1 MCNFEAFFIS
11 IMGVNC
17 TFSGHET
24 FHCKSLWLKKGYD
37 FVYAGRSFNDDDA
50 VVELGVG
57 KNMVASIRYWL
68 RAFGIIDNRG
78 EITEIGHYIFGDN
91 GRDPFLE
98 DVNTLWL
105 LHYLL
110 LSTEYA
116 VLYKQVFF
124 HLHKE
129 RQTFTK
135 TNIHSFIKR
144 KIDDRAFAGIQY
156 NETTIGRDIGVL
168 LKNYVV
174 PEGKTYEDF
183 TAVLL
188 DLNLIGRR
196 KDDENEKDKD
206 VFYEFNYKTKAEINP
221 LIFLYAVKD
230 IAGDETIVDFDK
242 LLNLALQFCL
252 TQNDLYE
259 IFRQLNKIDSNI
271 SFSNVAGEQLFTID
285 ENLTKTQILDMYY
298 NNR

>member
-37 FVYAGRSFNDDDA
+37 FVTAGRAFNDNDA

-68 RAFGIIDNRG
+68 RAFGIIDSRG
-78 EITEIGHYIFGDN
+78 EITDIGHYIFGDN
-91 GRDPFLE
+91 GCDPYLE

-110 LSTEYA
+110 LSTGYA
-116 VLYKQVFF
+116 VLYKQVFLN
-124 HLHKE
+124 LHKE

-135 TNIHSFIKR
+135 ANIQSFIKR
-144 KIDDRAFAGIQY
+144 KIDDHAFAGIQY
-156 NETTIGRDIGVL
+156 NETTITRDIGVL

-174 PEGKTYEDF
+174 PDGKTYEDF
-183 TAVLL
+183 TAILL
-188 DLNLIGRR
+188 DLNLIS
-196 KDDENEKDKD
+196 KIDDDS
-206 VFYEFNYKTKAEINP
+206 YGFNYKTKADLNP
-221 LIFLYAVKD
+221 IIFLYAVKD
-230 IAGDETIVDFDK
+230 VAGDETIVDFDK
-242 LLNLALQFCL
+242 LLNLGLQFCL

-259 IFRQLNKIDSNI
+259 IFRQLNKIDPSI
-271 SFSNVAGEQLFTID
+271 SFSNVAGELLFTIS
-285 ENLTKTQILDMYY
+285 ENLDKTEILNMYY